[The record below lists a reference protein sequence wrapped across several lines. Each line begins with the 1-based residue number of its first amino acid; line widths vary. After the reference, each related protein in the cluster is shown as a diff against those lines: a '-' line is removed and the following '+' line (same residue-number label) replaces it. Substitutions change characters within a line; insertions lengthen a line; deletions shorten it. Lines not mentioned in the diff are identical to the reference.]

1 MTVVSAHTHED
12 FSRRPEVVASSNRA
26 VGLVIGA
33 ALMVLAL
40 KPLLRGLPPRTWAI
54 ALSLTIAVLALALP
68 KVLTPL
74 NKAWTMLAVVLHRIM
89 SPLVSGLI
97 FFVVITPVGAMRR
110 WFGGNALRIRKQAE
124 MSSYWVV
131 RTAVPARE
139 SMEQQF

>member
-1 MTVVSAHTHED
+1 M
-12 FSRRPEVVASSNRA
+12 
-26 VGLVIGA
+26 VIGA
-33 ALMVLAL
+33 ALMALAL

-139 SMEQQF
+139 GMEQQF